1 MQGLDDLKGQV
12 LDRLVEVK
20 KELNRLFR
28 KYEVSSYEE
37 LMREFERI
45 PEEEGFED
53 YFLAQNLEY
62 TRRKLEEVLKVLE
75 ERVEKVS

>member
-12 LDRLVEVK
+12 LDKLVEVK
-20 KELNRLFR
+20 KELKELFG

-37 LMREFERI
+37 LMRRFERI